1 MNPEKKKKEEPVNEV
16 GVSKLELVQ
25 VQASLEECKAALAAT
40 MFNLGERRKELHCQ
54 NMMSEIFSDLSL
66 ELDEICVKVLEQ
78 IPPAWQF
85 PEKTGA
91 MITLEGKVFKTPG
104 YQAKSPQLEHD
115 IVADSIAV
123 GKVLISLIYEKSKD
137 AADPFLPE
145 ESELIKSIALRL
157 GNVIAL
163 KKREMARRKGEALYH
178 SILSAS
184 PDVITITDLEGKIL
198 FSSERAVKM
207 FGASSSEDFPGH
219 KMFEYIDPLDH
230 ERASGEIAKMLAGQL
245 AGAAEYTALRAD
257 GNKFDIEVNGEFIR
271 NENGLPVQMIFVT
284 RDITDR
290 KNAERKLARTE
301 ERFKGMIENLN
312 DVVYEI
318 SIDGTVTYVSP
329 SIERFVGY
337 KPEELVGRNFFS
349 YMHEDDRALIRQ
361 KLEDIVNKDH
371 DFLEYRYYAKNGGI
385 KWVRSSTTPIYEDGK
400 LTGGRGVLIDVTERK
415 HTENA
420 LRESEM
426 LYKSLVNTQ
435 TNYVLRTDLHGK
447 HTYWNRKFE
456 EEFGWIYYKQG
467 IANADSMQS
476 ICDYHHQRTVEVV
489 NECLCS
495 PGKIVKVELDK
506 PAREGGIRTT
516 LWEFICLTDLNGNPA
531 EIQCMGIDITELKKA
546 EHELQKGEEKYRS
559 LIDSADATILLLDR
573 EGRYQYINTIG
584 AQGLGLPAGKILGK
598 RIHDLFPPD
607 VAESIMSNVDF
618 VFSENAGRVVEE
630 QIVLGGQRRWYRT
643 STQPVRDESGV
654 PVSALLF
661 ASDITGR
668 KEAEL
673 LVSQSEQKYRAL
685 FEYSPDG
692 YLIFQDGI
700 FVECNKAS
708 ERLVGGSRTDIIGK
722 RPDEI
727 SPEFQPNGKRSFD
740 YVIEVV
746 NEAFATGKN
755 EFEWTH
761 RRIDGADFLA
771 LIHLAP
777 VQYEGRDALL
787 VSWKDVTLLKEAD
800 NKVKKSEE
808 KYRSLFDFSPD
819 GYLIVKDG
827 IYVECNKAAEV
838 LAGGDRSRI
847 IGASPDML
855 SPEIQPGGRRSD
867 ELAAERIRETL
878 EKGKNTFEW
887 VHKRFDGSEFI
898 AMVNLAA
905 IDYEGGK
912 AILVTWKDI
921 TALRQTEL
929 AIRKSE
935 EKYRLMFETIRDVF
949 YEADLDGNILEI
961 SPSVK
966 ILSKG
971 QFTREELIGQSL
983 FSFYL
988 NTEDR
993 DRFLKKL
1000 SEKGTID
1007 DYEVMLRNKD
1017 GSIIPVSLSSGFLYG
1032 QDGKP
1037 LKIAGSVRDITER
1050 LRSDE
1055 EIRKFR
1061 TIADKAN
1068 YGMAIA
1074 ALDGT
1079 MLYSNEYFARM
1090 HGWEVSEVIGKNLSM
1105 FHSDQ
1110 QMVRV
1115 LETVGLLQ
1123 KNGEFQAEEVWRTRK
1138 DGSAFPSL
1146 MNAIVVYNN
1155 GIPQYM
1161 SATAIDITE
1170 IKEKEKEIRKLNL
1183 AIEQSPVSIVIT
1195 DLKANIEYAS
1205 PAFYNITGYTFEE
1218 VKGKNVNLLKSGKTP
1233 DSVYRDL
1240 WGTIT
1245 EGKPWQGEWVNRRKD
1260 GSFYW
1265 ESINITPVL
1274 DENNKI
1280 SSYLAVKQDISE
1292 RKRAEQEIMDLNA
1305 NLEQKIADRT
1315 AELALANDGLT
1326 KEIEERKQIEE
1337 ELKTARKEAE
1347 GANQAKSEFL
1357 SRMSHELR
1365 TPMNSILGFAQ
1376 LLQRGDLNPG
1386 QKKGVSHILRSGKHL
1401 LELINE
1407 ILDIS
1412 RIEAGRIS
1420 FSPEP
1425 VQLNGVITEMIDI
1438 VHPQVNA
1445 RQITLEIIQSDAM
1458 QLSVKSD
1465 RQRLKQ
1471 ILLNLINN
1479 AIKYNVEGGSI
1490 WINAELLPLNSQGW
1504 VPVRISVKDTGRGIH
1519 PEDLYKLFVP
1529 FERIGAENTE
1539 TEGTGLGLAVVKK
1552 LLDLMGGLIGVESTP
1567 GVGSTFW
1574 IEMPLT
1580 ESQME
1585 PIKNGSL
1592 TLDVN
1597 KLEDHWDGTIL
1608 YVEDNKPNI
1617 DLVNDIIDSTRPG
1630 IKLIT
1635 TMYGRQAAKLAREH
1649 NPDLV
1654 LLDLNLPDIHGAEVL
1669 KILKSDENTRKI
1681 PILVITADA
1690 VPDHIKPL
1698 LKEGAMDCLIK
1709 PLEIDN
1715 FLRILDKIFYKI

>member
-1 MNPEKKKKEEPVNEV
+1 MNKGKKTTGEPKGNEEALQ
-16 GVSKLELVQ
+16 SEL
-25 VQASLEECKAALAAT
+25 ASLKSRYEKCLAT
-40 MFNLGERRKELHCQ
+40 LNKVEFDLGERLKELRCQ

-66 ELDEICVKVLEQ
+66 DLDEICIKVLEL

-85 PEKTGA
+85 PERTGA
-91 MITLEGKVFKTPG
+91 MITLEDKVFKTPG
-104 YQAKSPQLEHD
+104 YQVKSRQLEHD
-115 IVADSIAV
+115 IVADGIVV
-123 GKVLISLIYEKSKD
+123 GKVMISVKHGKSK
-137 AADPFLPE
+137 AEADPFLPE
-145 ESELIKSIALRL
+145 ESDLIKSIALRL

-184 PDVITITDLEGKIL
+184 PDVITITDLEGKIQ

-207 FGASSSEDFPGH
+207 FGASNAGDFPGH
-219 KMFEYIDPLDH
+219 KMFEYIDPPDH

-245 AGAAEYTALRAD
+245 TGAAEYTALRAD
-257 GNKFDIEVNGEFIR
+257 GSKFDIEVNGEFLR
-271 NENGLPVQMIFVT
+271 DENGQLVQMIFVT
-284 RDITDR
+284 RDISDR
-290 KNAERKLARTE
+290 KNTERKLVKTE
-301 ERFKGMIENLN
+301 ARFKEIVENLN
-312 DVVYEI
+312 DVIYEI
-318 SIDGTVTYVSP
+318 SNDGTINYVSP
-329 SIERFVGY
+329 SIEKFLGY
-337 KPEELVGRNFFS
+337 SPEELIGKNFFR
-349 YMHEDDRALIRQ
+349 YMHEEDKPMIMQRLAELEIR
-361 KLEDIVNKDH
+361 DY
-371 DFLEYRYYAKNGGI
+371 DFLEYRYYNKNGEVR
-385 KWVRSSTTPIYEDGK
+385 WVRSSTNPLIENGNI
-400 LTGGRGVLIDVTERK
+400 TGGRGVLIDITEK
-415 HTENA
+415 KKADEA
-420 LRESEM
+420 IRESEN
-426 LYKSLVNTQ
+426 LYRTLVNTQ
-435 TNYVLRTDLHGK
+435 TNFVLRTDLQGR
-447 HTYWNRKFE
+447 HTYWNAKFA
-456 EEFGWIYYKQG
+456 EEFGWIYEGSGLKG
-467 IANADSMQS
+467 ADAMISICSHHHERTRKAVEKCIAN
-476 ICDYHHQRTVEVV
+476 
-489 NECLCS
+489 
-495 PGKIVKVELDK
+495 PGTIVKVELDK
-506 PAREGGIRTT
+506 PARDGGVRTT
-516 LWEFICLTDLNGNPA
+516 LWEFLCLTNQKGNPG
-531 EIQCMGIDITELKKA
+531 EIQCIGIDISDLKKA
-546 EHELQKGEEKYRS
+546 GNELRVSEEKYRS
-559 LIDSADATILLLDR
+559 LIDSADAAILLLDR
-573 EGRYQYINTIG
+573 EGRYQYINAIG
-584 AQGLGLPAGKILGK
+584 ARSLGLPAGKILGK
-598 RIHDLFPPD
+598 RIHDMFPPD

-618 VFSENAGRVVEE
+618 VFSKNTGRVVEE

-643 STQPVRDESGV
+643 STQPVRDESGA

-921 TALRQTEL
+921 TEQRQTEL

-961 SPSVK
+961 SPSVS

-983 FSFYL
+983 FSFYQ

-993 DRFLKKL
+993 ERFLLKL

-1007 DYEVMLRNKD
+1007 DYEVLLRNKD

-1050 LRSDE
+1050 LLADE
-1055 EIRKFR
+1055 ELRKFS
-1061 TIADKAN
+1061 TITAKAN

-1074 ALDGT
+1074 ALDGI

-1170 IKEKEKEIRKLNL
+1170 IKEKEKEIRKLSL

-1195 DLKANIEYAS
+1195 DLNGNIEYAS
-1205 PAFYNITGYTFEE
+1205 PAFHTITGYSFEE
-1218 VKGKNVNLLKSGKTP
+1218 VKGKNVRLLKSGKTP
-1233 DSVYRDL
+1233 DSVYKDL
-1240 WGTIT
+1240 WETIT
-1245 EGKPWQGEWVNRRKD
+1245 LGKPWQGEWVNRRKD

-1274 DENNKI
+1274 DENDEI

-1292 RKRAEQEIMDLNA
+1292 RKKAEQEIRDLNA

-1315 AELALANDGLT
+1315 AELALANVDLT
-1326 KEIEERKQIEE
+1326 REIEERKQIEE

-1376 LLQRGDLNPG
+1376 LLERGELNPG

-1407 ILDIS
+1407 VLDIS

-1425 VQLNGVITEMIDI
+1425 VQLHGVINEMIDI
-1438 VHPQVNA
+1438 VQPQVSA
-1445 RQITLEIIQSDAM
+1445 RRIKLEIMQSDTM

-1490 WINAELLPLNSQGW
+1490 RINAELLPLNSQGW
-1504 VPVRISVKDTGRGIH
+1504 LPVRVSIKDTGCGIRS
-1519 PEDLYKLFVP
+1519 EDLCKLFVP

-1552 LLDLMGGLIGVESTP
+1552 LLDLMGGFIGVESTP
-1567 GVGSTFW
+1567 GEGSTFW
-1574 IEMPLT
+1574 IELPLI

-1681 PILVITADA
+1681 PIVVITADA

>member
-1 MNPEKKKKEEPVNEV
+1 MNKGKMKTSEEKGKEGPLQ
-16 GVSKLELVQ
+16 SEL
-25 VQASLEECKAALAAT
+25 ASLKSGYEECAANLKKVE
-40 MFNLGERRKELHCQ
+40 FELGERRKELRCQ
-54 NMMSEIFSDLSL
+54 NRMSEVFADLSL
-66 ELDEICVKVLEQ
+66 ELDEICLQVLDL

-85 PEKTGA
+85 PERTGA
-91 MITLEGKVFKTPG
+91 MIVLEGKTFRTKG
-104 YQAKSPQLEHD
+104 FSDKSLQLHQD
-115 IVADSIAV
+115 IIAEGVKV
-123 GKVLISLIYEKSKD
+123 GEVRISLKVPRGKTK
-137 AADPFLPE
+137 ADPFLPE
-145 ESELIKSIALRL
+145 ENDLIQSITLRMGNVVALR
-157 GNVIAL
+157 
-163 KKREMARRKGEALYH
+163 KREQARRKGEALYH

-184 PDVITITDLEGKIL
+184 PDVITITDLEGKIM

-207 FGASSSEDFPGH
+207 FGTSSAEDFPGH
-219 KMFEYIDPLDH
+219 NMFEYIDPQDH
-230 ERASGEIAKMLAGQL
+230 ERASGEIAKMLVGQFT
-245 AGAAEYTALRAD
+245 GAAEYTALRAD
-257 GNKFDIEVNGEFIR
+257 GSKFDIEVNGEFLR
-271 NENGLPVQMIFVT
+271 DENGRQVQMIFVT

-290 KNAERKLARTE
+290 KNAERQLAKTE
-301 ERFKGMIENLN
+301 ENFRSMVENLN

-318 SIDGTVTYVSP
+318 SNDGTIIYVSP
-329 SIERFVGY
+329 SIKKFFGY
-337 KPEELVGRNFFS
+337 SPDELIGKNFFR
-349 YMHEDDRALIRQ
+349 YMHEEDKPIILK
-361 KLEDIVNKDH
+361 KLAELENRNYE
-371 DFLEYRYYAKNGGI
+371 FLEYRYYTKNGQTR
-385 KWVRSSTTPIYEDGK
+385 WVRSSTNPVFEDGK
-400 LTGGRGVLIDVTERK
+400 QIGGRGILIDVTERK
-415 HTENA
+415 ESEIRI
-420 LRESEM
+420 RESES
-426 LYKSLVNTQ
+426 LY
-435 TNYVLRTDLHGK
+435 RT
-447 HTYWNRKFE
+447 
-456 EEFGWIYYKQG
+456 
-467 IANADSMQS
+467 
-476 ICDYHHQRTVEVV
+476 
-489 NECLCS
+489 
-495 PGKIVKVELDK
+495 
-506 PAREGGIRTT
+506 
-516 LWEFICLTDLNGNPA
+516 
-531 EIQCMGIDITELKKA
+531 
-546 EHELQKGEEKYRS
+546 
-559 LIDSADATILLLDR
+559 LINSADAAILLLDR

-584 AQGLGLPAGKILGK
+584 AERLGMKAEQVIGKK
-598 RIHDLFPPD
+598 VHELFPPE
-607 VAESIMSNVDF
+607 VADNIMLNVVF
-618 VFSENAGRVVEE
+618 VFTENTGRVVEE
-630 QIVLGGQRRWYRT
+630 EIILEGQKRWYRT
-643 STQPVRDESGV
+643 STQPLRNESGT
-654 PVSALLF
+654 PTAALLF
-661 ASDITGR
+661 ATDITSR
-668 KEAEL
+668 KNAEL

-692 YLIFQDGI
+692 YLIFQDGV

-708 ERLVGGSRTDIIGK
+708 ERLVGGSRVDIIGK

-727 SPEFQPNGKRSFD
+727 SPEFQPNGKHSFD

-746 NEAFATGKN
+746 NVAFKTGKN

-761 RRIDGADFLA
+761 KRVDGSEFLA

-787 VSWKDVTLLKEAD
+787 VSWKDITLLKEAE

-819 GYLIVKDG
+819 GHLIVKDG
-827 IYVECNKAAEV
+827 VYVECNKAAEV
-838 LAGGDRSRI
+838 LAGRDRSRI

-855 SPEIQPGGRRSD
+855 SPEFQPGGRRSD
-867 ELAAERIRETL
+867 ELAIERNRETL

-887 VHKRFDGSEFI
+887 VHTRSDGTEFTAI
-898 AMVNLAA
+898 VNLAA

-961 SPSVK
+961 SPSVR
-966 ILSKG
+966 ILSRG
-971 QFTREELIGQSL
+971 QFTREEMIGQSL
-983 FSFYL
+983 FSFYE

-993 DRFLKKL
+993 AKFLLKL

-1050 LRSDE
+1050 LRADE

-1079 MLYSNEYFARM
+1079 LLYSNDYFARM

-1105 FHSDQ
+1105 FHSEQ

-1115 LETVGLLQ
+1115 AEVIELLR
-1123 KNGEFQAEEVWRTRK
+1123 KNGEFQAEEIGRTRK
-1138 DGSAFPSL
+1138 DGSSFSSL
-1146 MNAIVVYNN
+1146 MNAIVVYSN

-1161 SATAIDITE
+1161 SATALDITE
-1170 IKEKEKEIRKLNL
+1170 LKEKEKEIRKLSL

-1195 DLKANIEYAS
+1195 DLEANIEYAS
-1205 PAFYNITGYTFEE
+1205 PAFHTITGYTFEE
-1218 VKGKNVNLLKSGKTP
+1218 VKGKNVRLLKSGKTP
-1233 DSVYRDL
+1233 DSVYKDL
-1240 WGTIT
+1240 WETIT
-1245 EGKPWQGEWVNRRKD
+1245 EGKPWQGEWVNKKKD

-1274 DENNKI
+1274 DENNTI

-1292 RKRAEQEIMDLNA
+1292 RKKAEQEIRDLNA
-1305 NLEQKIADRT
+1305 NLEHKIVERT
-1315 AELALANDGLT
+1315 AELAFANEGLT
-1326 KEIEERKQIEE
+1326 REIEERKQIEE
-1337 ELKTARKEAE
+1337 ELKKARLEAE

-1376 LLQRGDLNPG
+1376 LLDRGELNPG

-1407 ILDIS
+1407 VLDIS

-1425 VQLNGVITEMIDI
+1425 VQLHGVITEMIDI
-1438 VHPQVNA
+1438 VQPQVNA
-1445 RQITLEIIQSDAM
+1445 RQITLEVIQSDAM

-1504 VPVRISVKDTGRGIH
+1504 VPVRISVKDTGRGIRA
-1519 PEDLYKLFVP
+1519 EDLRKLFIP

-1567 GVGSTFW
+1567 GTGSTFW

-1580 ESQME
+1580 ESQLE
-1585 PIKNGSL
+1585 PLQNGSL
-1592 TLDVN
+1592 ASDAG
-1597 KLEDHWDGTIL
+1597 KMKDHWGGTIL
-1608 YVEDNKPNI
+1608 YIEDNKPNI

-1635 TMYGRQAAKLAREH
+1635 TMYGKQAIRLALDH

-1669 KILKSDENTRKI
+1669 KILKADENTRRI
-1681 PILVITADA
+1681 PVVVITADA

-1715 FLRILDKIFYKI
+1715 FLSILDKIFNKI